1 MRVFTPVEVTQH
13 VANKYLAVLVSA
25 KFARILNDRR
35 LPGMSAVHEKKLTT
49 QSLESLATGEIPHRV
64 VTRKRS

>member
-13 VANKYLAVLVSA
+13 VANKYLAVLVAA
-25 KFARILNDRR
+25 KYTRILNERR

-49 QSLESLATGEIPHRV
+49 QALEQLAGGEIPHRV
-64 VTRKRS
+64 LTRKRP